1 MNNLKSYFQFIR
13 PYWLLITITVLIGMV
28 KFSIPMTLPFLMKY
42 VVDDLLMGQMELEQ
56 KLHNLFY
63 MLAGAFVLFVV
74 VRGPVEYYRQ
84 YFAQLTTNRILFDI
98 RKRLYDHIQS
108 LSIRYYQNNKVGEI
122 ISRFINDV
130 EQTKNIVE
138 TGMMNIWLDLFTL
151 AVAMAFMF
159 YLNPVLTLVAISVF
173 PLYGLAV
180 YLLYRRLKKLTKDRS
195 QALAEMQGYMHERL
209 QGIPVIRSF
218 TLETYEKRKFE
229 GTNTT
234 LLNKSL
240 ASMRWNAFTF
250 SIINTLTDIA
260 PLLVIGYGGYLVIQ
274 GNLTVGSFIAFFGYL
289 DRLYSPLRRLVNSST
304 TITQATAAID
314 RVMEFMRT
322 PYDIEDKADSITLKG
337 SKGHIQFHDVWFR
350 YKDENDWVLKGI
362 DLSIAPGQTVA
373 FVGMSGGGKSSLI
386 SLIPRFFDVQQGSI
400 RVDGYDIRSLTQTSL
415 REQIGMV
422 LQDNILFSGSVRENI
437 RMGRPDATEQEL
449 IDAALAASAHEFIE
463 QLPNGYDTEIG
474 ERGVKLS
481 GGQKQRI
488 AIARVFLKD
497 PQILILDE
505 ATSALDLESEY
516 SIQQSL
522 ERLAANRTTIIVA
535 HRLSTIT
542 HAEQIVVMEDGQI
555 VEQGKHAELMAAGG
569 AYARLYN
576 IQNL

>member
-1 MNNLKSYFQFIR
+1 MNNLKAYFQFIR

>member
-1 MNNLKSYFQFIR
+1 
-13 PYWLLITITVLIGMV
+13 
-28 KFSIPMTLPFLMKY
+28 
-42 VVDDLLMGQMELEQ
+42 
-56 KLHNLFY
+56 
-63 MLAGAFVLFVV
+63 
-74 VRGPVEYYRQ
+74 
-84 YFAQLTTNRILFDI
+84 
-98 RKRLYDHIQS
+98 
-108 LSIRYYQNNKVGEI
+108 
-122 ISRFINDV
+122 
-130 EQTKNIVE
+130 
-138 TGMMNIWLDLFTL
+138 
-151 AVAMAFMF
+151 
-159 YLNPVLTLVAISVF
+159 
-173 PLYGLAV
+173 
-180 YLLYRRLKKLTKDRS
+180 
-195 QALAEMQGYMHERL
+195 
-209 QGIPVIRSF
+209 
-218 TLETYEKRKFE
+218 
-229 GTNTT
+229 
-234 LLNKSL
+234 
-240 ASMRWNAFTF
+240 
-250 SIINTLTDIA
+250 
-260 PLLVIGYGGYLVIQ
+260 
-274 GNLTVGSFIAFFGYL
+274 
-289 DRLYSPLRRLVNSST
+289 
-304 TITQATAAID
+304 
-314 RVMEFMRT
+314 MEFMRT

-437 RMGRPDATEQEL
+437 RMGRPDATEKEL